1 MPISSTKMREKYWE
15 VGRWVFG
22 GAKEGFHAKKKQLDI
37 SIANENLP
45 NINEHIWDLKPQDWD
60 Y

>member
-1 MPISSTKMREKYWE
+1 MREKYWE